1 MLNTPSSGPQS
12 TAAPY
17 GALLLDMLQGH
28 WLDGSVDDTKS
39 DDATMC
45 GMKRTALRL
54 RGAGEKRLIGD
65 WEVDANNSGAI
76 LSSYST
82 ILLLLDTKPGHQV
95 SSFTSNISMVV
106 RQVPYQYLY

>member
-1 MLNTPSSGPQS
+1 
-12 TAAPY
+12 
-17 GALLLDMLQGH
+17 MLQGH

-65 WEVDANNSGAI
+65 
-76 LSSYST
+76 
-82 ILLLLDTKPGHQV
+82 
-95 SSFTSNISMVV
+95 
-106 RQVPYQYLY
+106 